1 MIWIKL
7 FIKNFQI
14 QIRIQY
20 GVGKYHITKN
30 KPQSYIW
37 SYVDLVCK
45 NVYALVRTI
54 AVYSKTFEKDNSN
67 TMTMIN
73 FFTYNVKAEI
83 WKSLKA
89 G

>member
-1 MIWIKL
+1 M
-7 FIKNFQI
+7 
-14 QIRIQY
+14 
-20 GVGKYHITKN
+20 
-30 KPQSYIW
+30 
-37 SYVDLVCK
+37 DLVCK